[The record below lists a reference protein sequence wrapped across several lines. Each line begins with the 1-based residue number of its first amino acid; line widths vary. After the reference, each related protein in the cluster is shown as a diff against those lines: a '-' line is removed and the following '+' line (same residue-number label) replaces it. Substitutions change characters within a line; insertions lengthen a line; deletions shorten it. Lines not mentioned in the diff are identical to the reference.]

1 MKIYLI
7 FLAIIMLIPFSYA
20 SLGTFD
26 KGDCVNIVTVLNASN
41 VNITNIVGPSP
52 NSTIF
57 ITNQIMT
64 KNGQFFNY
72 SFCTTQQLG
81 LYTYGYCDNVG
92 NCYSNDFTIGK
103 NPDGI
108 VIVFFSIA
116 FIIIMILIVAQ
127 LIISVGHI
135 MRLDFDVVDL
145 SKSLGIYFGLFALYM
160 LEKVYMGSANMETFL
175 VIFLSV
181 GGFTHVLVPI
191 IAFIISITV
200 GSLKKGKFDIGMRRF
215 RRTRVVNVGGFG
227 GQHG

>member
-116 FIIIMILIVAQ
+116 FIIIMILLVAQ

-200 GSLKKGKFDIGMRRF
+200 G
-215 RRTRVVNVGGFG
+215 
-227 GQHG
+227 